1 MRPLI
6 ITGEVARKAICQ
18 HVLSAPDGY
27 VVRISEPVERR
38 IQEER
43 YHAMIGDIAEQC
55 QFLGRKRDRET
66 WKRLLIDAY
75 VRVARENAKAEGKP
89 DPFPGQGEVVPSL
102 DGTGVVQLG
111 VQSRRLKVDQASELI
126 EYLFSFGAERGV
138 VWTDPE
144 AA

>member
-27 VVRISEPVERR
+27 VVRI
-38 IQEER
+38 
-43 YHAMIGDIAEQC
+43 GDIAEQC
-55 QFLGRKRDRET
+55 HFLGRKRDRET

-75 VRVARENAKAEGKP
+75 VRVARENAKAEGNP
-89 DPFPGQGEVVPSL
+89 DPFSGQGEVVPSL

-111 VQSRRLKVDQASELI
+111 VQSRGFKVKQASEFI

-144 AA
+144 APLEYPGRHDGFNS